1 MYICMLE
8 CFPSAISSKT
18 LDTIFPYAFHIY
30 PSTYIDIY
38 VCIYIYHMQYYKIYY
53 LRTLPLIPYDYP
65 YVYIYKIIDH
75 AL

>member
-53 LRTLPLIPYDYP
+53 L
-65 YVYIYKIIDH
+65 
-75 AL
+75 